1 MSESGTL
8 TNYYYQERAEVQR
21 FVPRDCRRLLDVGCG
36 GGSFAAAIKRDL
48 GAEVWGVEPHAPA
61 ATAAAPH
68 LDRVINGPFD
78 AAARL
83 PEGYFDVV
91 SFNDSLEHFPDPAPP
106 LALARRLLRPG
117 GSVVA
122 SIPNVRYIDNVR
134 HLLIDQDWEYTD
146 EGILDRTHLRFFT
159 RKSMLRTFTEAGYRV
174 RSIDGINP
182 HYWSGKRIFLLRLL
196 FGRFVADMKFLQYV
210 VVATPGDGA
219 SPPAD

>member
-1 MSESGTL
+1 MSAADTL
-8 TNYYYQERAEVQR
+8 PAYYRLSRPEVQR

-36 GGSFAAAIKRDL
+36 GGDFAAAIKREL

-78 AAARL
+78 PAAGL

-91 SFNDSLEHFPDPAPP
+91 SFNDSLEHFPDPGPP
-106 LALARRLLRPG
+106 LALAKRLLRPG
-117 GSVVA
+117 GSVLA
-122 SIPNVRYIDNVR
+122 SIPNVRYIENVR

-146 EGILDRTHLRFFT
+146 NGIRDRTHLRFFT
-159 RKSMLRTFTEAGYRV
+159 RKSMLRTFQEAGYRV
-174 RSIDGINP
+174 QSIDGINP

-219 SPPAD
+219 EPPAG